1 MSYLFE
7 QLHSCFHVYTYNYH
21 SHSQCTHIHIL
32 LLYVICIVD
41 IREIKEVREGI
52 GSKDFERQP
61 EELRK
66 LDQFCCFVIYY
77 GTEFKLKTLSVAG
90 EHTHTHTSLFPI

>member
-1 MSYLFE
+1 MCVCVCVCVAS
-7 QLHSCFHVYTYNYH
+7 
-21 SHSQCTHIHIL
+21 
-32 LLYVICIVD
+32 VD

-77 GTEFKLKTLSVAG
+77 GSEFKLKTLSVAG
-90 EHTHTHTSLFPI
+90 QSIAHPPYIIYYCHTSYCACCSNTGHTLLCML